1 TPISCFF
8 FLRAPAP
15 TQISTSFPTRR
26 SSDLHGLAGAGRL
39 QALQLVEGAVE
50 GPFERG
56 LVARERRERVRR
68 LAEGGAE
75 VGGQA
80 SFPQAGALPVE
91 DLGLHAV
98 EPPEPPR
105 ADDDALNQEGLQ
117 LPHGR
122 QLGQE

>member
-1 TPISCFF
+1 MHEVRVHVHIEGDG
-8 FLRAPAP
+8 RW
-15 TQISTSFPTRR
+15 
-26 SSDLHGLAGAGRL
+26 HGLAGAGGL
-39 QALQLVEGAVE
+39 EALEFVEGAIE

-105 ADDDALNQEGLQ
+105 ADDDALNQEGL
-117 LPHGR
+117 
-122 QLGQE
+122 